1 MPAGAQWKLL
11 SQTELRSCPSQKHDI
26 NCSVKWSDAQ
36 CLYGLVGA
44 RSCCWLAVS
53 CLAPC
58 LFWFPASRNS
68 STWRRRYQ
76 LSLTLEVS
84 RTAASRQASYHQ
96 SAHLSACCFLAM
108 LQQKWRRMR
117 PLGELLV
124 LHRNGENS
132 LSGTSRFKAV
142 IPVTLLGPGLRHKCA
157 ERTGVSL
164 HTMSSAKLL
173 LSLLWLCFLL

>member
-11 SQTELRSCPSQKHDI
+11 SQTELRSCPSQKRDI

-117 PLGELLV
+117 PLAELLV